1 MLITEQAINILEQA
15 FDGKVSSQQ
24 ITELLEQPKTIA
36 NGDLSM
42 PTFRLA
48 KELGASPVEIAKN
61 TVEKISKNI
70 SSDFDKIVAA
80 GPYINFFF
88 NRQQFTKETLDS
100 VLKEQQ
106 NYGYNNFGD
115 GKNVVIDLSSPNIAK
130 PMSAGHLRSTV
141 IGNAIAN
148 LAAKNGFTPVKINHL
163 GDWGTQFG
171 LMMSAYI
178 KWGNQKPL
186 EDYSVQELVQLY
198 IRINKEAE
206 LDPSLADDGRN
217 WFKKLEDGDPQ
228 AQEMWKKMRDLS
240 LAEFMQVYNRLN
252 IEFDS
257 LNGEAFYNDKM
268 NPVIDEL
275 NKLNLLVES
284 DGAKIIEFDP
294 DLNLP
299 IAMIQRSD
307 GATLY
312 ITRDLAAAIYRYNTY
327 HFAKSLY
334 VVGAEQR
341 EHFRQL
347 KLILKKMN
355 YNWADDMEHVSFG
368 LITFDG
374 KKMSTRKG
382 NVVELVDVLDRA
394 HQLALEQ
401 IQEKNSALADID
413 NVAEAVGAGAVI
425 FHDLMND
432 RTLSINFD
440 LKDIV
445 QFEGDT
451 GPYVQYTNARAHSII
466 KKSGKS
472 LTEIAQADIEDVFS
486 DDLTWQ
492 IIVNISNFER
502 IVTRAWR
509 EYEPSIVAKYALNL
523 ARSFNTYYSK
533 SKILVDDQQL
543 INRLKLVQS
552 VIYILTESLRILGVT
567 APVEM

>member
-1 MLITEQAINILEQA
+1 MLITEQAANILEKA
-15 FDGKVSSQQ
+15 FDGKVSLPL
-24 ITELLEQPKTIA
+24 IAELLEQPKTIA

-61 TVEKISKNI
+61 AVEKISKNL
-70 SSDFDKIVAA
+70 SNDFDKVVAT

-88 NRQQFTKETLDS
+88 NRQQFAKETLDS
-100 VLKEQQ
+100 VLDEQQ
-106 NYGYNNFGD
+106 EYGYNNFGD
-115 GKNVVIDLSSPNIAK
+115 GENVVIDLSSPNIAK

-171 LMMSAYI
+171 LMMAAYL
-178 KWGNQKPL
+178 KWGDGKPL
-186 EDYSVQELVQLY
+186 EDYTVRELVQLY

-206 LDPSLADDGRN
+206 SDPTLADDGRK
-217 WFKKLEDGDPQ
+217 WFKKLEDGDQQ

-240 LAEFMQVYNRLN
+240 LSEFMQVYNRLH
-252 IEFDS
+252 IDFDS

-268 NPVIDEL
+268 DSVITEL

-284 DGAKIIEFDP
+284 DGAKIIEFDQ

-327 HFAKSLY
+327 KFAKSLY

-355 YNWADDMEHVSFG
+355 YDWADDMEHVSFG

-382 NVVELVDVLDRA
+382 NVVELVEVLDRA

-401 IQEKNSALADID
+401 IQEKNSDLADID

-466 KKSGKS
+466 RKSGKT
-472 LTEIAQADIEDVFS
+472 LDEINQTAIKDVFS

-502 IVTRAWR
+502 VIARAWR
-509 EYEPSIVAKYALNL
+509 EYEPSIIAKYALNL
-523 ARSFNTYYSK
+523 ARSFNSYYSK
-533 SKILVDDQQL
+533 SKILVDDDQL

-552 VIYILTESLRILGVT
+552 VIYILTESLRLLGVV